1 MPRPFYRFWTLMCVL
16 FVPTIGFACPYCA
29 GQEGGVGTLVLMA
42 SMILLPFG
50 IAGVVY
56 KVIKRVNA
64 REESEL
70 MDNEQAWEASQ

>member
-1 MPRPFYRFWTLMCVL
+1 MMVL
-16 FVPTIGFACPYCA
+16 FVPTIGYACPYCA
-29 GQEGGVGTLVLMA
+29 GQEGGQGTLLLMA

-70 MDNEQAWEASQ
+70 MDNEQALGENR

>member
-1 MPRPFYRFWTLMCVL
+1 MPRSFYRFWTLMLVL
-16 FVPTIGFACPYCA
+16 FVPTIGYACPYCA
-29 GQEGGVGTLVLMA
+29 GQEGGMGTLVLMA

-56 KVIKRVNA
+56 KVIKRVNM

-70 MDNEQAWEASQ
+70 MDNVQAWGESR

>member
-1 MPRPFYRFWTLMCVL
+1 M
-16 FVPTIGFACPYCA
+16 
-29 GQEGGVGTLVLMA
+29 GTLALMA

-56 KVIKRVNA
+56 KVIKRVNM

-70 MDNEQAWEASQ
+70 MDNEQAWGESR

>member
-1 MPRPFYRFWTLMCVL
+1 MLVL
-16 FVPTIGFACPYCA
+16 FVPTIGVACPYCA
-29 GQEGGVGTLVLMA
+29 GQEGGIGTLVLMA

-70 MDNEQAWEASQ
+70 MDNEQAWGESQ